1 MAVRDPGTV
10 ADYQSRRA
18 ILMFLTR
25 SNRESRTV
33 KKGRKEE
40 RKSENGTRRDNT
52 IIYMVGKEE
61 GGKTRTCGRGG
72 GRQRRRAQSG
82 RKQGYHFLLWKEGPS
97 KLDEDRL
104 L

>member
-25 SNRESRTV
+25 EVRTA
-33 KKGRKEE
+33 KKE
-40 RKSENGTRRDNT
+40 RKSENGNT

-61 GGKTRTCGRGG
+61 RERRGWKTRTCGGD
-72 GRQRRRAQSG
+72 GRKVVENKVIIFFSG
-82 RKQGYHFLLWKEGPS
+82 RKGHQ
-97 KLDEDRL
+97 LDEDQGDRL